1 MFLKKFSSLEKVA
14 AVLFCSLLTPI
25 SLACTERGGG
35 DGFASFFIVS
45 WPSLFAFLTTVFSCA
60 AIIAAW
66 VGGGG
71 GGAKLFIWFCDDNIA
86 VLLSSETLFI
96 ASVACDGLLLFLV
109 NVGGL
114 NGGGAFGS
122 FALGFL
128 GLENDPFGVIG
139 GGGGTVLGGIV
150 SPTNVP

>member
-1 MFLKKFSSLEKVA
+1 MEAEK
-14 AVLFCSLLTPI
+14 P
-25 SLACTERGGG
+25 
-35 DGFASFFIVS
+35 
-45 WPSLFAFLTTVFSCA
+45 
-60 AIIAAW
+60 
-66 VGGGG
+66 
-71 GGAKLFIWFCDDNIA
+71 FIWFCDDNIA

-114 NGGGAFGS
+114 NAEEELSGVLL
-122 FALGFL
+122 LGFL